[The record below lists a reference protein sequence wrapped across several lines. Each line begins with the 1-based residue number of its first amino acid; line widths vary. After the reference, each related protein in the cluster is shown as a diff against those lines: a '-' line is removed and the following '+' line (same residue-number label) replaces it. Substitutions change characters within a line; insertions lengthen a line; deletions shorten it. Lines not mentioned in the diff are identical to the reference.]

1 MLELQPCSSI
11 FFFLSQTLSFVVS
24 LKNTHALTLAKEEE
38 GFAVHTSLVTPPWL
52 HFLPLS
58 HFSNNLIYNG

>member
-1 MLELQPCSSI
+1 MLELQLCSSI
-11 FFFLSQTLSFVVS
+11 FFFLSQTLSFVVT